1 VNFGN
6 EIIFMLNGGSARQI
20 VCKSPFR
27 ANRAGRD
34 SVALRALERMMIAVD
49 DARGRRIAR

>member
-1 VNFGN
+1 
-6 EIIFMLNGGSARQI
+6 MLNGGSARQG

-49 DARGRRIAR
+49 DARERRIVR